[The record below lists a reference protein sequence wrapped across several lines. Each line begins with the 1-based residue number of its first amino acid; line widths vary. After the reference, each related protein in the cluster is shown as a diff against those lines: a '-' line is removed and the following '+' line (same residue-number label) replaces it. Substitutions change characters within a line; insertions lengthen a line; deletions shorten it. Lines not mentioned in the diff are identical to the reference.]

1 MKHSDLLIID
11 DETRYADML
20 ARRLELRDC
29 RCEVCYNGG
38 DGIRIIEKK
47 MFLLVVLDL
56 QLPDMYGTE
65 VLARIKKIRPDIPVI
80 ILTGHGSEKDRQQCM
95 KQGAYAFI
103 HKPLNIEKLL
113 DILNEIREKSA

>member
-1 MKHSDLLIID
+1 MKHFDLLIID
-11 DETRYADML
+11 DETKYADML

-29 RCEVCYNGG
+29 RCRVCYNGG
-38 DGIRIIEKK
+38 DGIRNIEKE

-56 QLPDMYGTE
+56 QLPDIYGTE
-65 VLARIKKIRPDIPVI
+65 VLVRIKKIRPDIPVI

-113 DILNEIREKSA
+113 AILNEIREKSA

>member
-11 DETRYADML
+11 DETKYADML

-80 ILTGHGSEKDRQQCM
+80 ILTGHGSEKDRRQCM

-113 DILNEIREKSA
+113 AMLNEIREKSA